1 MKRPDAGQDG
11 EPEEQNGEDPVLELQ
26 RELKLCELF
35 EIERV
40 GAGCDINCDNADQR
54 ERAAE
59 ERIERQ
65 LHRAVFLVRRTPD
78 RDEEILR
85 DNDELV
91 ENEEK
96 KKIGA
101 QEHAVGTADDQKQPE
116 KELVRPF
123 LDVPR
128 KENGTDRGQTRDQ
141 AHRQANA
148 VDGEMIFETETLNPG
163 EPDDCFE
170 SSVGTAF
177 EKRLKTDSETGERR
191 QQRHPACENVRE
203 EEQQERAAKGDVDGP
218 GDHRRFRIGEHTRLA
233 CCFRRLAEN
242 HPGKRDRSFAVSI
255 QEKSSRWRG
264 RHRQHARR
272 VRSPESMFNTLESI
286 ATPCSVNAIGTAP
299 PNLRRFGITNCDT
312 TCAIS
317 VGESSNRKSS
327 GKRFRLRRTACFSA
341 RVSMS

>member
-11 EPEEQNGEDPVLELQ
+11 EAEEHEGEDPVLELQ
-26 RELKLCELF
+26 RELKLRELL
-35 EIERV
+35 EIEGV
-40 GAGCDINCDNADQR
+40 GAGCDINCDNADQC

-116 KELVRPF
+116 EKLVRPF

-128 KENGTDRGQTRDQ
+128 KENRTDRGQTRDQ
-141 AHRQANA
+141 AHRQANT

-163 EPDDCFE
+163 ELNDCFE
-170 SSVGTAF
+170 SSKVTAGKKCG
-177 EKRLKTDSETGERR
+177 ETDSEGGERC
-191 QQRHPACENVRE
+191 Q
-203 EEQQERAAKGDVDGP
+203 
-218 GDHRRFRIGEHTRLA
+218 
-233 CCFRRLAEN
+233 
-242 HPGKRDRSFAVSI
+242 
-255 QEKSSRWRG
+255 
-264 RHRQHARR
+264 
-272 VRSPESMFNTLESI
+272 
-286 ATPCSVNAIGTAP
+286 
-299 PNLRRFGITNCDT
+299 
-312 TCAIS
+312 
-317 VGESSNRKSS
+317 
-327 GKRFRLRRTACFSA
+327 
-341 RVSMS
+341 